1 MEREKG
7 NRKNNVIWKRKRI
20 AAVLLALTLGLCA
33 AAPTMRTEASQAAGY
48 SLEQT
53 GLSSRGSLV
62 YREADK
68 GAHIYAADFLLLQ
81 DRLDTIPDTVFEP
94 GCYTHTHRWEYL
106 DINGQTHRRHCGAC
120 GTAFDLVR
128 AHRAERRE
136 SCSLIH
142 DGAEY
147 PGIRYTCVCGYQW
160 ELEEAHTLFFE
171 AVDENGHRSGC
182 RLGGTGFCP
191 GYEPL
196 TEEHYAYSYEPC
208 EDGMHHEKIC
218 MDCGYRSEEAC
229 CFNLSDTDDDGEN
242 GSGEGVGEADGGDS
256 GSGGRCWCGNVEKP
270 DAGTEEENT
279 GAETGD
285 ERPDPET
292 GSENTE
298 EEGKNESPGEG
309 METENP
315 DKESGDENP
324 DAGKESENADEN
336 PGDQETP
343 TDENE
348 AENENVEQGG
358 GYEE

>member
-1 MEREKG
+1 MECEKG
-7 NRKNNVIWKRKRI
+7 NRKNNVTWKRKRI
-20 AAVLLALTLGLCA
+20 AAVLLALTFGLSA

-48 SLEQT
+48 SLAQA
-53 GLSSRGSLV
+53 GLSSGGSLV

-68 GAHIYAADFLLLQ
+68 GAHIYTADFLLLQ

-120 GTAFDLVR
+120 GTAFDLVC

-160 ELEEAHTLFFE
+160 EREEAHTLFFE

-182 RLGGTGFCP
+182 RLDGTGFCP

-196 TEEHYAYSYEPC
+196 TEEHYAYCYEPC
-208 EDGMHHEKIC
+208 EDGLHHEKIC

-242 GSGEGVGEADGGDS
+242 DSGEGVGEADGGDS
-256 GSGGRCWCGNVEKP
+256 GSGGRCWCGNAEKP

-279 GAETGD
+279 GAETRD
-285 ERPDPET
+285 ERPNP
-292 GSENTE
+292 E

-336 PGDQETP
+336 PGERETP